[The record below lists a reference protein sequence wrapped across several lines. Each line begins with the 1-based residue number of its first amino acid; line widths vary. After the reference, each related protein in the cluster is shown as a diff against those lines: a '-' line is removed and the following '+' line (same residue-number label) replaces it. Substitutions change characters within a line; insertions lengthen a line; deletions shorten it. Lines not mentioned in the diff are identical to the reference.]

1 MNVRNF
7 IWKQQKENVVA
18 KFMVRTIIV
27 CALAT
32 VSCGERSTEIVGS
45 NKVVPIEIDDYL
57 NVDTAG
63 VGTLVFYDKARL
75 PKAIKDYYSEKW
87 NGFNIAN
94 PSEDWNCCCMR
105 SVALPNR
112 RLESITT
119 DTVTRKFLVMYVSGG
134 FATMHKCDHF
144 RLSKDGKIANVVAV
158 N

>member
-1 MNVRNF
+1 M
-7 IWKQQKENVVA
+7 ETA
-18 KFMVRTIIV
+18 KRERGSKIHGKNYYCLRSGNSFVWW
-27 CALAT
+27 
-32 VSCGERSTEIVGS
+32 ERSTEIVGS
-45 NKVVPIEIDDYL
+45 NMVVPIENDDYL
-57 NVDTAG
+57 NVDTTG

-119 DTVTRKFLVMYVSGG
+119 DTVTRKFLVMYDCGG
-134 FATMHKCDHF
+134 IGRYRQSDQF
-144 RLSKDGKIANVVAV
+144 RLSKDGAIMDVATV